1 MNKYLI
7 YVLVKNL
14 KRSQNGHFACHGIIW
29 LIVILVSMYWIFRY
43 VFFEIIVVR
52 VCMLTCIHF
61 YISFSFARIIN
72 SSHKDDF
79 LIVVEIISIGSLRK
93 MNDLFVS
100 NTHVQIHQY
109 KTVSY
114 IDYHCCISRKLCGI
128 AGFKN
133 LFALILGK
141 VKKSLRWRM
150 IEYVFSC
157 NRI

>member
-1 MNKYLI
+1 MRIRYIYICIYSVNKYLI

-128 AGFKN
+128 AGF
-133 LFALILGK
+133 
-141 VKKSLRWRM
+141 
-150 IEYVFSC
+150 
-157 NRI
+157 RIYLL

>member
-1 MNKYLI
+1 MRIRYIYSVNKYLI

-100 NTHVQIHQY
+100 NTHVQIHQS
-109 KTVSY
+109 KTVNY
-114 IDYHCCISRKLCGI
+114 IDYHCCIL
-128 AGFKN
+128 
-133 LFALILGK
+133 
-141 VKKSLRWRM
+141 
-150 IEYVFSC
+150 
-157 NRI
+157 